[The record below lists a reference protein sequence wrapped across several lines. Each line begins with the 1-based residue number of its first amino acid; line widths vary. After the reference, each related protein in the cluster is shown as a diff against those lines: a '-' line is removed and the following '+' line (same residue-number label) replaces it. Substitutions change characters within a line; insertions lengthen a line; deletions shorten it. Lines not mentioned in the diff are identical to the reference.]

1 MADRNE
7 PRTGGEVLEKPSER
21 VKEPDLY
28 RVILHNDDYTSME
41 FVVEVLETVFH
52 RGPAEA
58 YRIMMKV
65 HTEGRGVAGVYTH
78 EVAETKVEKV
88 LDLAQANGFPLMA
101 SVEEA

>member
-1 MADRNE
+1 MGDRNE

-21 VKEPDLY
+21 VKEPNLY

-65 HTEGRGVAGVYTH
+65 HIEGRGVAGVYTH

-88 LDLAQANGFPLMA
+88 LELARTNGFPLMA
-101 SVEEA
+101 SIEET